1 MVEQDERAKTNAER
15 VCCVQRARET
25 KSFDDEIDSG
35 DEDDAC
41 RKEPPKNFGKAAIVV
56 MIAMEKIVVHTNVS
70 VRPELLDARKD
81 NCKCEL
87 KRAKLLC

>member
-1 MVEQDERAKTNAER
+1 
-15 VCCVQRARET
+15 
-25 KSFDDEIDSG
+25 
-35 DEDDAC
+35 
-41 RKEPPKNFGKAAIVV
+41 

-70 VRPELLDARKD
+70 VRTELLDARKD